1 MKRFISNI
9 ISICVC
15 FLMILNV
22 ASCANKNNSGK
33 SPRNEIV
40 LTTDNIEEYL
50 CFEGDFLNGRLDG
63 KYVYTSE
70 ADLEFQVYPL
80 RLGSFRNVKIT
91 LIVSS
96 NNSAFERTCWWDGEK
111 YCFGYWHVKGA
122 EEKWRIKLEFK
133 VGVDGRF
140 SKKYEVECFN
150 KSSVLEGAAIFKV
163 AEVSGSIVLNS

>member
-40 LTTDNIEEYL
+40 LTTDNIENYL
-50 CFEGDFLNGRLDG
+50 CFEGEFLDG
-63 KYVYTSE
+63 RKVYLHSE

-80 RLGSFRNVKIT
+80 RLGEFRDVKVT

-96 NNSAFERTCWWDGEK
+96 NDSAFERTCWWDGETFR
-111 YCFGYWHVKGA
+111 FGYWHVKEA

-140 SKKYEVECFN
+140 SKKYEVECPQ
-150 KSSVLEGAAIFKV
+150 KSEILSGDAIFTV
-163 AEVSGSIVLNS
+163 AEVSGCFLSND